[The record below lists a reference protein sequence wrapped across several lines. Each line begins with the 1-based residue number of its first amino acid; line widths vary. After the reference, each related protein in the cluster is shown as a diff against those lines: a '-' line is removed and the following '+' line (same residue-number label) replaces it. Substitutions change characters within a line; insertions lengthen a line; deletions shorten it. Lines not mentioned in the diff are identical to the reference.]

1 MAYQVFLRPA
11 AKRDWKKLPGHVL
24 SRIEQALL
32 TLKENPR
39 PHGVAKLAGMH
50 DRWRIRIGDYR
61 VIYQIDDTLQ
71 EVTILRIAHRR
82 DAYR

>member
-1 MAYQVFLRPA
+1 MAYQVLLRPA
-11 AKRDWKKLPGHVL
+11 AKRDWKKLPRHVL
-24 SRIEQALL
+24 LRVEQILL
-32 TLKENPR
+32 TLKETPR
-39 PHGVAKLAGMH
+39 PHGVVRLAGTH
-50 DRWRIRIGDYR
+50 DRWRVRIGDYR